1 MAISLPSAV
10 LALVLLLPSYLVI
23 QSFVGLAKNYSDA
36 RKIGCPRRVIPIS
49 PLNPLWMLVDD
60 RVLAY
65 VRRLPFGLG
74 NNSFTRYNWRGW
86 EVRDRY
92 HSHKEMGDIW
102 ILVTPYR
109 NWLMINDPETIVHV
123 NKRLTEFPRPGFVT
137 GRLSSVI
144 EQYVGF
150 SLTQWA
156 PKDILAVFG
165 PNVGNVS
172 AILSYLEY

>member
-1 MAISLPSAV
+1 MAVSLSSAV
-10 LALVLLLPSYLVI
+10 LALVLLVPSYLDI
-23 QSFVGLAKNYSDA
+23 QNFVGLAKNYSDA
-36 RKIGCPRRVIPIS
+36 RKIDCPRRVIPIS

-109 NWLMINDPETIVHV
+109 NWVMINDPETIVHV

-137 GRLSSVI
+137 SKYPQRSKNK
-144 EQYVGF
+144 
-150 SLTQWA
+150 
-156 PKDILAVFG
+156 PDCR
-165 PNVGNVS
+165 
-172 AILSYLEY
+172 